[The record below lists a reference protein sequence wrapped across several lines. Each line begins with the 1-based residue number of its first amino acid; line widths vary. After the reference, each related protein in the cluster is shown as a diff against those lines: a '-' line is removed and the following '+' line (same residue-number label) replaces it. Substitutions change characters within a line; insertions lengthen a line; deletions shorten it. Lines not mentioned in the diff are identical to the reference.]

1 VLCPCVRLSG
11 YQAPGGAQA
20 VRVAQSR
27 TRTSKTWQLLQG
39 VCCVM
44 DFAGRIGAGRMA
56 VRQEWF
62 DERESKREEME
73 LELENHREE
82 PMNHSQA
89 ALDRTCV

>member
-39 VCCVM
+39 GSAAWWTLPVEL
-44 DFAGRIGAGRMA
+44 ALE
-56 VRQEWF
+56 EW
-62 DERESKREEME
+62 
-73 LELENHREE
+73 
-82 PMNHSQA
+82 Q
-89 ALDRTCV
+89 